1 MKTEEIRYHDLSAGP
16 IHENTPGNS
25 AGPESANHKAG
36 RVEYTCMVFSCLRC
50 GECCHHMGMV
60 HEIKVQKSAREFVIR
75 NKYTGEL
82 TDVRIDDD
90 KFDLFSSNETSRV
103 LPEACPFFR
112 LDPRSQAGL
121 CTVHLTWPD
130 ICRDFGCW
138 KFLVKTPGGKVI
150 GRIFSP
156 RMLVSEDPGLTR

>member
-1 MKTEEIRYHDLSAGP
+1 M
-16 IHENTPGNS
+16 
-25 AGPESANHKAG
+25 
-36 RVEYTCMVFSCLRC
+36 C

-60 HEIKVQKSAREFVIR
+60 HEIKEQKSAREFVIR
-75 NKYTGEL
+75 NNYTGEL

-90 KFDLFSSNETSRV
+90 KFSLFSDNETSRV

-112 LDPRSQAGL
+112 LDPRSHAGF

-138 KFLVKTPGGKVI
+138 KFLIKNPAGKVV
-150 GRIFSP
+150 GRIFPP
-156 RMLVSEDPGLTR
+156 RMLVSEDPGLKLFWESHIALIRGDNDRDWECEMIAVLASRGYDVLR

>member
-1 MKTEEIRYHDLSAGP
+1 
-16 IHENTPGNS
+16 
-25 AGPESANHKAG
+25 
-36 RVEYTCMVFSCLRC
+36 
-50 GECCHHMGMV
+50 MGMV

-90 KFDLFSSNETSRV
+90 KFDLFSNTETGRI

-112 LDPRSQAGL
+112 LDPKSQAGL

-138 KFLVKTPGGKVI
+138 KFLIKTPGGKII

-156 RMLVSEDPGLTR
+156 RMLISEDPGLNSFWESHISLIRDDNDQAWEHEMVAELASRGYEVFR